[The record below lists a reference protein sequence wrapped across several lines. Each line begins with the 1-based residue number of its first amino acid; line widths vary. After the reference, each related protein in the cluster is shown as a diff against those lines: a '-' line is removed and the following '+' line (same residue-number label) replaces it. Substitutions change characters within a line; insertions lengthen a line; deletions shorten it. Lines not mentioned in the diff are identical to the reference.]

1 MPYIAIASGCRAD
14 HSQEN
19 GKFKEKTKESA
30 ACFK

>member
-1 MPYIAIASGCRAD
+1 MPYIAIASDCRVH

-30 ACFK
+30 AGF